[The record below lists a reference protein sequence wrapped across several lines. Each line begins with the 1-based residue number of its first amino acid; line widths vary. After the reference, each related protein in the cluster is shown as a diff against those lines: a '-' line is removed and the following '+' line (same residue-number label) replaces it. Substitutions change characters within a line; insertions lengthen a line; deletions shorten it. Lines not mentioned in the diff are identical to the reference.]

1 MRNSHIFVHV
11 DLFFIDFSR
20 RNSID
25 TGNNLGDSE
34 FVVLKERKLV
44 PTLPVF
50 NGMLRFSFL
59 LETCSPGSVPDAH
72 LITALMDLVSCEQL
86 FYWQVLF

>member
-1 MRNSHIFVHV
+1 MFENGNLFVHIACI
-11 DLFFIDFSR
+11 DLFCLDFSR

-59 LETCSPGSVPDAH
+59 LETCSPGSVPDPH
-72 LITALMDLVSCEQL
+72 LITALMDLVSCVL
-86 FYWQVLF
+86 FYR